1 MTAKCYFLSFYEPFF
16 KFCIDFSIKSYTNCV
31 YLYKIY
37 ITMGRKRK
45 LTTNEIIE
53 SINNTAPKII
63 FYTDKISIR
72 LKNLDSIAFWK
83 DKFPEGK
90 VRYC

>member
-1 MTAKCYFLSFYEPFF
+1 
-16 KFCIDFSIKSYTNCV
+16 
-31 YLYKIY
+31 
-37 ITMGRKRK
+37 MGRKRK
-45 LTTNEIIE
+45 LTANEIID
-53 SINNTAPKII
+53 SINNTAPKIV

-83 DKFPEGK
+83 DKFPNGK

>member
-1 MTAKCYFLSFYEPFF
+1 
-16 KFCIDFSIKSYTNCV
+16 
-31 YLYKIY
+31 
-37 ITMGRKRK
+37 MGRKRK
-45 LTTNEIIE
+45 LTTKEIIE

-72 LKNLDSIAFWK
+72 LKKIESITFWK
-83 DKFPEGK
+83 DKFPHGK

>member
-1 MTAKCYFLSFYEPFF
+1 MHK
-16 KFCIDFSIKSYTNCV
+16 
-31 YLYKIY
+31 LYIICNFDLKLY
-37 ITMGRKRK
+37 MGRKKK
-45 LTTNEIIE
+45 LTANQIID
-53 SINNTAPKII
+53 SINNTAPKIV

-83 DKFPEGK
+83 EKFPNGK

>member
-1 MTAKCYFLSFYEPFF
+1 MPRKKPKKLSISEL
-16 KFCIDFSIKSYTNCV
+16 KK
-31 YLYKIY
+31 KI
-37 ITMGRKRK
+37 
-45 LTTNEIIE
+45 
-53 SINNTAPKII
+53 PKIV

-83 DKFPEGK
+83 EKFPKGK

>member
-1 MTAKCYFLSFYEPFF
+1 
-16 KFCIDFSIKSYTNCV
+16 
-31 YLYKIY
+31 
-37 ITMGRKRK
+37 MGRRK
-45 LTTNEIIE
+45 KITTEEIIE
-53 SINNTAPKII
+53 TINNTKPKII

-83 DKFPEGK
+83 EKFPNGK

>member
-1 MTAKCYFLSFYEPFF
+1 MYNFYFL
-16 KFCIDFSIKSYTNCV
+16 K
-31 YLYKIY
+31 LYKLRIFDKN
-37 ITMGRKRK
+37 TKVMGRKRK
-45 LTTNEIIE
+45 LTANEIID
-53 SINNTAPKII
+53 SINNTAPKVV

-83 DKFPEGK
+83 EKFPKGK

>member
-1 MTAKCYFLSFYEPFF
+1 
-16 KFCIDFSIKSYTNCV
+16 
-31 YLYKIY
+31 
-37 ITMGRKRK
+37 MGRKRK
-45 LTTNEIIE
+45 LTANEIIE
-53 SINNTAPKII
+53 TINNTAPKFV

-83 DKFPEGK
+83 EKYPKGK

>member
-1 MTAKCYFLSFYEPFF
+1 
-16 KFCIDFSIKSYTNCV
+16 
-31 YLYKIY
+31 
-37 ITMGRKRK
+37 MGRKRK
-45 LTTNEIIE
+45 LTSKEIIE

-72 LKNLDSIAFWK
+72 LKNIESISFGK
-83 DKFPEGK
+83 INFQKVK

>member
-1 MTAKCYFLSFYEPFF
+1 M
-16 KFCIDFSIKSYTNCV
+16 
-31 YLYKIY
+31 KIM
-37 ITMGRKRK
+37 IMGRKRK
-45 LTTNEIIE
+45 LTANEIID

-72 LKNLDSIAFWK
+72 LKNIDSITFWK
-83 DKFPEGK
+83 EKFPKSK

>member
-1 MTAKCYFLSFYEPFF
+1 
-16 KFCIDFSIKSYTNCV
+16 
-31 YLYKIY
+31 
-37 ITMGRKRK
+37 MGRKKK
-45 LTTNEIIE
+45 LTANQIID
-53 SINNTAPKII
+53 SINNTAPKIV

-83 DKFPEGK
+83 EKFPNGK

>member
-1 MTAKCYFLSFYEPFF
+1 
-16 KFCIDFSIKSYTNCV
+16 
-31 YLYKIY
+31 
-37 ITMGRKRK
+37 MGRKRK
-45 LTTNEIIE
+45 LTANEIID
-53 SINNTAPKII
+53 SINKTAPKII

-83 DKFPEGK
+83 GKFPKGK

>member
-1 MTAKCYFLSFYEPFF
+1 
-16 KFCIDFSIKSYTNCV
+16 
-31 YLYKIY
+31 
-37 ITMGRKRK
+37 MGRKRK
-45 LTTNEIIE
+45 LTANEIID

-72 LKNLDSIAFWK
+72 LKNLDSIAFRK
-83 DKFPEGK
+83 EKFPKGK